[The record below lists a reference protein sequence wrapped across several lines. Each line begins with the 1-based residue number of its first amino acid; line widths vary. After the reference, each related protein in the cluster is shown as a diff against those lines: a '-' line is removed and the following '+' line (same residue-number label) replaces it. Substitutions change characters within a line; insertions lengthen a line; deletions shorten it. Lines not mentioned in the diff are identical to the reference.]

1 MTIPNIISIFCLTFV
16 QISSGDFFRSRN
28 CKPVAVDF
36 VSLGKRSDAVSINR
50 LKKSYRH
57 EYRPAQ
63 PVQMVQYSQQA
74 PVQPTGTL
82 KSLKDA
88 PKDESLSIRSARYR
102 SKFSLKRLLLK
113 HPQNSS
119 PSDSFYREGSPRFT
133 NSYLR
138 PKPPP
143 YKPTGTSGSNNST
156 MQRKGPVGGV
166 EI

>member
-88 PKDESLSIRSARYR
+88 PKDESLSIRSA
-102 SKFSLKRLLLK
+102 
-113 HPQNSS
+113 S